1 VSPRATVIEGLGLG
15 VVLFH
20 PKNVPSRKMLRET
33 AFAFGIRI
41 GTSTG
46 KIPTGYENIA
56 KITMSISETEAACRR
71 KRDISVNSYLNSIIS
86 RVPYLRLGPST
97 GLSYTLTRMKLKNM
111 PKALPGKT
119 LKQKTQ
125 AESEPEVQTSRFMV
139 QEHHARRL
147 HWDFRLEMDGVL
159 KSWAVPKGVPT
170 ELRVKR
176 LAVQVDDHPLSYF
189 DFEGNIPEGQYGA
202 GTVKVWDKGLYV
214 LTLREPRKLH
224 ILLKGR
230 KLEGDYR
237 LINFK
242 DRNWLLYRVA

>member
-1 VSPRATVIEGLGLG
+1 
-15 VVLFH
+15 
-20 PKNVPSRKMLRET
+20 
-33 AFAFGIRI
+33 
-41 GTSTG
+41 
-46 KIPTGYENIA
+46 
-56 KITMSISETEAACRR
+56 
-71 KRDISVNSYLNSIIS
+71 
-86 RVPYLRLGPST
+86 
-97 GLSYTLTRMKLKNM
+97 MKLKNM
-111 PKALPGKT
+111 PKTRFGKT
-119 LKQKTQ
+119 PKQETPV
-125 AESEPEVQTSRFMV
+125 ESEPEVQTSRFMV

-159 KSWAVPKGVPT
+159 KSWAAPKGVPT

-202 GTVKVWDKGLYV
+202 GTVTVWDKGLYV

-224 ILLKGR
+224 VLLKGR